1 MGHICDEA
9 VTNSLWLSDK
19 NVTQLRPAE
28 FFSALTGTKLTQMK
42 NKLIQAIGAGFA
54 ATTVGALAGDFT
66 DTTTA
71 VVDQPSGGSGN
82 WCEAIGDIG
91 TVYKDKSN
99 PWIQEVKF
107 FGRAHQQWGYT
118 DGSDNGRDFSGDGD
132 ELRRLRAGTSI
143 KFLNGFTLL
152 GRVDLEDG
160 GFRDTNLDYG
170 GFDELY
176 LNYNFGDLGSLSDF
190 TVGYGRY
197 KLGFGGEEVESS
209 KKIKTIER
217 SLLNNYY
224 VNGRPTGARVSFTAG
239 DINYLFG
246 VYAVD
251 GDNEALSGFSG
262 DMAYHLGAEF
272 AALGGDVFLQAV
284 INDSDGTSP
293 DDVIGFDWAVS
304 ANYTTEIGRFD
315 LFTNATYGEGY
326 DGNAVYGV
334 VIMPSTMLIED
345 KLEAVFR
352 YQWAH
357 SEGDGYLRPQSRNV
371 RNVAG
376 MDGVGLLGGDDNHNF
391 YAGLNYFICEH
402 HAKAML
408 GVEHEINDGGTADTE
423 ATTLWGA
430 LRFYF

>member
-1 MGHICDEA
+1 
-9 VTNSLWLSDK
+9 
-19 NVTQLRPAE
+19 
-28 FFSALTGTKLTQMK
+28 MK
-42 NKLIQAIGAGFA
+42 NKLIQTIGAGFA
-54 ATTVGALAGDFT
+54 ATTVGALAADLP

-71 VVDQPSGGSGN
+71 AVSQPSGGSGN
-82 WCEAIGDIG
+82 WCDAIGDLG

-118 DGSDNGRDFSGDGD
+118 DGDDNGGDFSGDGD
-132 ELRRLRAGTSI
+132 ELRRLRFGTSI
-143 KFLNGFTLL
+143 KFLDGFTLL
-152 GRVDLEDG
+152 GRADFENG
-160 GFRDTNLDYG
+160 GFRDTNIDYA

-176 LNYNFGDLGSLSDF
+176 LNYNFGSFGALEDF
-190 TVGYGRY
+190 TIGYGRY
-197 KLGFGGEEVESS
+197 KVGFGGEEVESS

-217 SLLNNYY
+217 SLLNNSY
-224 VNGRPTGARVSFTAG
+224 VGGRASGARVSFTAN
-239 DINYLFG
+239 DVNYMFG
-246 VYAVD
+246 VYGVD
-251 GDNEALSGFSG
+251 GDDEAIGSLSG
-262 DMAYHLGAEF
+262 DLAYHVGAEF
-272 AALGGDVFLQAV
+272 EALGGDVFLQAIV
-284 INDSDGTSP
+284 TDSDGTSP
-293 DDVIGFDWAVS
+293 DDVFGFDWAVS

-376 MDGVGLLGGDDNHNF
+376 MDGIGLPRGDDNHNF

-408 GVEHEINDGGTADTE
+408 GVEHEINDGGVADTE

>member
-1 MGHICDEA
+1 
-9 VTNSLWLSDK
+9 
-19 NVTQLRPAE
+19 
-28 FFSALTGTKLTQMK
+28 MK

-54 ATTVGALAGDFT
+54 ATTVGALAGDFS

-71 VVDQPSGGSGN
+71 VVSQPSGGSGN
-82 WCEAIGDIG
+82 WCDSIGDIG

-118 DGSDNGRDFSGDGD
+118 DGSDKGGDFSGDGY
-132 ELRRLRAGTSI
+132 ELRRLRFGTSI
-143 KFLNGFTLL
+143 KFLDGFTLL
-152 GRVDLEDG
+152 GRADFQNGG
-160 GFRDTNLDYG
+160 GFRDTSIRYK

-176 LNYNFGDLGSLSDF
+176 LNYNFGSFGALEDF

-197 KLGFGGEEVESS
+197 KVGFGGEEVESS

-217 SLLNNYY
+217 SNLNNFYA
-224 VNGRPTGARVSFTAG
+224 GKRASGARVSFTAN
-239 DINYLFG
+239 DVNYMFG
-246 VYAVD
+246 VYGVD
-251 GDNEALSGFSG
+251 GDKEAIGSLSG
-262 DMAYHLGAEF
+262 DLVYHVGAEF
-272 AALGGDVFLQAV
+272 EALGGDVFLQAIV
-284 INDSDGTSP
+284 TDSHRTSP
-293 DDVIGFDWAVS
+293 DDVFGSDWAVS

-352 YQWAH
+352 YQWLH
-357 SEGDGYLRPQSRNV
+357 SEAQNVEASKRIVRPI
-371 RNVAG
+371 AKL
-376 MDGVGLLGGDDNHNF
+376 DGVDLPSGDNNHTF

-408 GVEHEINDGGTADTE
+408 GVEHEINDGGSADTE